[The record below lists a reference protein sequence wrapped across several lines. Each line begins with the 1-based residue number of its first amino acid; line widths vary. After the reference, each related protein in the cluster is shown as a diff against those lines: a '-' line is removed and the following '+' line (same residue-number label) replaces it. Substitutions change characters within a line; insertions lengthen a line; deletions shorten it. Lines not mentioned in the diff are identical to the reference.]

1 MDAGKAVILVVDE
14 PDQLV
19 RMNELLRET
28 YQVKLAG
35 NAREAQQLAQQLPIP
50 ELIVQAGGVQDRDGT
65 PLSQLLKADLATFD
79 IPILAI
85 LDNET
90 TEAVRGVFAEG
101 AVDYLVRPLQA
112 QSVLARVAAQV
123 RLRQQHGLL
132 ADQGARLEALV
143 VERTAEVERMQDA
156 TILAVASLAETRDSD
171 TCFHIRR
178 TQTMMMALARHLQ
191 QHPRFCGE
199 LTDDNIA
206 LLYRAAPLHDVGKMR
221 VPDAI
226 LLKPGRLTSE
236 EFEVMKLHTVYG
248 RDAIIDVEHHL
259 GGSTNFLR
267 YAREIAY
274 SHQEKWDGSGYPL
287 GLAGDAIPMSA
298 RLMAV
303 ADVYDAMISK
313 RVYKPAFTH
322 ETAIE
327 FIRQGRGEH
336 FDPDV
341 ADAMLE
347 IEEEVMAISA
357 RFADPP

>member
-1 MDAGKAVILVVDE
+1 MDANRAIVLVVDE
-14 PDQLV
+14 PDQLIH
-19 RMNELLRET
+19 MNEVLQGH
-28 YQVKLAG
+28 YQVKLAD
-35 NAREAQQLAQQLPIP
+35 NVRAALQIAQQVPVP
-50 ELIVQAGGVQDRDGT
+50 DLILQAASVQDRSGT
-65 PLSQLLKADLATFD
+65 PLPHLLKDDLATFD
-79 IPILAI
+79 IPVMAI
-85 LDNET
+85 LDAET
-90 TEAVRGVFAEG
+90 TDAVRRVFDEGV
-101 AVDYLVRPLQA
+101 VDYVVRPLQA
-112 QSVLARVAAQV
+112 QAVLARVAAQV
-123 RLRQQHGLL
+123 RLRRQHGLL
-132 ADQGARLEALV
+132 ADQAVRLEALV

-178 TQTMMMALARHLQ
+178 TQTLVVALARALQ
-191 QHPRFCGE
+191 HHPRFCGE

-221 VPDAI
+221 VPDSI

-248 RDAIIDVEHHL
+248 RDAIIDVEQHL
-259 GGSTNFLR
+259 GGTTNFLR

-274 SHQEKWDGSGYPL
+274 AHQEKWDGSGYPL
-287 GLAGDAIPMSA
+287 GLAGDAIPISA

-327 FIRQGRGEH
+327 LIRQGRGEH

-341 ADAMLE
+341 ADALLH